1 MAIKGVHVNVYKLP
15 GTNTWRCDLK
25 LNSTE
30 SGEGVTLRGVADEDD
45 EDIDENEEQLRRAVR
60 KAKRKRRKLARA
72 MRGYEDDDDR
82 EEDEDDA
89 AEEATDA
96 EPVKAKK
103 RRRSLWRAISK
114 SVALAKHVLENPG
127 VKAALPGAAS
137 AVKALELVNKAQ
149 KTGLTKKLK
158 RRFEHPLLKKL
169 ARELEEAATGT
180 RTAMSG
186 GGCCLCDERATQQ
199 PRKRAQQLGR
209 AFDFMSGQSGNPHPF
224 AALVAQQMDD
234 ELNVDPLVI
243 KRLASMQA
251 QQRRAARLQRG

>member
-1 MAIKGVHVNVYKLP
+1 MAIKGVHVNVYRLP

-45 EDIDENEEQLRRAVR
+45 EEIDEGEEQLRRAVR
-60 KAKRKRRKLARA
+60 KAKRKRRKFAR
-72 MRGYEDDDDR
+72 MRGEDDDDDR
-82 EEDEDDA
+82 EDEETDDA
-89 AEEATDA
+89 EDAADA

-103 RRRSLWRAISK
+103 RRRSIWRAISK
-114 SVALAKHVLENPG
+114 SVALAKHVLNNPG
-127 VKAALPGAAS
+127 VAAALPGASA
-137 AVKALELVNKAQ
+137 AVKALDLVNKAQ
-149 KTGLTKKLK
+149 KRGITKKLK
-158 RRFEHPLLKKL
+158 RRFASPLLKKL
-169 ARELEEAATGT
+169 ARELEEAASGS

-186 GGCCLCDERATQQ
+186 GGCCLCDERATVKP
-199 PRKRAQQLGR
+199 PRAQLGR
-209 AFDFMSGQSGNPHPF
+209 AFDFMGHSGRRHPF
-224 AALVAQQMDD
+224 AEMIANQMDE

>member
-30 SGEGVTLRGVADEDD
+30 SGEGVTLRGVADED
-45 EDIDENEEQLRRAVR
+45 EEEIDDGEEQLRRAVR
-60 KAKRKRRKLARA
+60 KAKRKRRKFARA
-72 MRGYEDDDDR
+72 MRGEDDDDR
-82 EEDEDDA
+82 EEEEDDA

-96 EPVKAKK
+96 EPIKAKK

-127 VKAALPGAAS
+127 VKAALPGAPA
-137 AVKALELVNKAQ
+137 AVRALELLNKAQ
-149 KTGLTKKLK
+149 KTGITKKLK
-158 RRFEHPLLKKL
+158 RRFEHPLLKKI
-169 ARELEEAATGT
+169 AKELEEAATGT

-186 GGCCLCDERATQQ
+186 GGCCLCDERVTQQ
-199 PRKRAQQLGR
+199 PKRAQLGR
-209 AFDFMSGQSGNPHPF
+209 AFDFMGHQSGNPHPF
-224 AALVAQQMDD
+224 AAMVAQQMDD